1 MKIGIIGEGAIAG
14 YVGAHLEET
23 GAALRAVLVRP
34 ARLDGAGAPRVASVA
49 DLPEGLDLMVDC
61 AGHAALAEHGPAI
74 LERGIDLVTV
84 SLGALADRA
93 LHDRLEAAAKAG
105 GARQEAKTPN
115 PCASYGPGFKM
126 LPGTTTCV
134 RIGGAV
140 VGDFGAGSP
149 APNLGVK

>member
-1 MKIGIIGEGAIAG
+1 M
-14 YVGAHLEET
+14 
-23 GAALRAVLVRP
+23 
-34 ARLDGAGAPRVASVA
+34 RVAILFVVA
-49 DLPEGLDLMVDC
+49 IFSASG
-61 AGHAALAEHGPAI
+61 ALAAEHGA
-74 LERGIDLVTV
+74 R
-84 SLGALADRA
+84 R
-93 LHDRLEAAAKAG
+93 AKAG

>member
-1 MKIGIIGEGAIAG
+1 MNEAM
-14 YVGAHLEET
+14 T
-23 GAALRAVLVRP
+23 M
-34 ARLDGAGAPRVASVA
+34 RVAT
-49 DLPEGLDLMVDC
+49 L
-61 AGHAALAEHGPAI
+61 AI
-74 LERGIDLVTV
+74 LALFAA
-84 SLGALADRA
+84 SGALAAEQRA
-93 LHDRLEAAAKAG
+93 RRAKAG

-149 APNLGVK
+149 ATNLGVK